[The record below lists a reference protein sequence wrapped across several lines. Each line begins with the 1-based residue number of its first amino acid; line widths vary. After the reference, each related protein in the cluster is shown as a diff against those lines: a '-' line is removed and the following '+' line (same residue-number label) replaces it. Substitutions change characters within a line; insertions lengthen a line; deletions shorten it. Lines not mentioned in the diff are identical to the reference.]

1 MASKEAPG
9 TAQQA
14 IEYEIM
20 HVPTGYKYNNEEN
33 LNQIDSIHVTGGGE
47 FDTESLFI
55 MVKNIVNYAAPI
67 VGSYVPGAQLPLENM
82 EDKDMAPSVCFNSP
96 FCTLK
101 QISCKMA
108 SKAWGEVNAH
118 ETTLAIL
125 DMLSSYSCDA
135 RAVMTLAAFTLDYGK
150 FWLLMQIH
158 TSDQLAKSMAFL
170 KGLPVLAEHSGLQ
183 KRQQALAELNNLI
196 KVTLEVIKCIF
207 ELEKLP
213 NYGRENV
220 PALSKALY
228 HIPLDSYWVIRTVI
242 GCSTQMT
249 GLISDDMQCHEKG
262 LNADEIFCLNVEETE
277 TVAYQ
282 MLTNLFQIRPKIDE
296 FFKALCYG
304 KSNVLQLIDGSNE
317 VYFDVLKHKY
327 VLLLI
332 SGPDITDKDLST
344 LKQLRKEIGSRGKVV
359 WVPIVVQSKT
369 TIDIERKFRSLG
381 SEVPMYIVHQFLP
394 IPGIKFIKEEWHF
407 TNKPIVVV
415 INPKVKVEHHILVEQ
430 IRGINSFP
438 CLRKKRIELLVG
450 GLCSCVCQCCLCV
463 HVPTSKCCQR

>member
-20 HVPTGYKYNNEEN
+20 SVPTGYKYNNDEI

-55 MVKNIVNYAAPI
+55 LVENIFNHAAPI

-82 EDKDMAPSVCFNSP
+82 EDKDMALSVCFNSP

-125 DMLSSYSCDA
+125 DMLSSYSWDA

-183 KRQQALAELNNLI
+183 KRQQALAELNHLI

-220 PALSKALY
+220 PALSKALVMLMLNFFP
-228 HIPLDSYWVIRTVI
+228 ILSDVLEGI
-242 GCSTQMT
+242 GPSGGSIQLGSQSLPHPQQSQDATEY
-249 GLISDDMQCHEKG
+249 MQ
-262 LNADEIFCLNVEETE
+262 T
-277 TVAYQ
+277 
-282 MLTNLFQIRPKIDE
+282 TNRRCVMAK
-296 FFKALCYG
+296 C
-304 KSNVLQLIDGSNE
+304 NVLQLIDGSNE
-317 VYFDVLKHKY
+317 VYFDILKHKY

-369 TIDIERKFRSLG
+369 TINIERKFRSLG
-381 SEVPMYIVHQFLP
+381 SEVPLYIVHQFLP
-394 IPGIKFIKEEWHF
+394 IPGIKFIREEWLF
-407 TNKPIVVV
+407 TNKPIVGGDQ
-415 INPKVKVEHHILVEQ
+415 PKSEG
-430 IRGINSFP
+430 RTPYFG
-438 CLRKKRIELLVG
+438 RAD
-450 GLCSCVCQCCLCV
+450 
-463 HVPTSKCCQR
+463 